1 MQNALPFVIVGAFA
15 LAIIVGAVF
24 WFTSRSRKFRTLSS
38 ALHLKLFKVL
48 ILELPSEAH
57 GGPGKK
63 EFELFQKMEQLYA
76 GLSGL
81 KATGWFASP
90 LTFAFEIVIPKV
102 GKTAQIYAAVPHKY
116 AGSFEKMVHSL
127 YPGST
132 VEASTDYNIF
142 NNDGGTAGSVL
153 KLAREQV
160 LPIQTYEQLGH
171 EPFAVIAGAMANLN
185 QDGEGAAVQIILRAP
200 AVKYGEVA
208 KKVIK
213 KMREGKSYSTAVH
226 EARQSSASKIIRDS
240 TSSGRKKDAKPFEP
254 KSVDEETIKQLEKK
268 SAKIGFDVNIRLFAS
283 AASIDEAERIL
294 GELESAFHQFENP
307 LGNGFKIT
315 RLKGRAFDKQVYHFA
330 FRLFDAGM
338 SAYLNLTELATL
350 LHFPSHKFANPH
362 VQFQKSRSSMVPAS
376 VSTSGILMGRNE
388 YGGQVTDIYIA
399 PEDRRRHL
407 YVIGQTGTG
416 KTVFMKNMIVQDMQR
431 GAGLCFI
438 DPHGDTAEDLL
449 GLVPPD
455 RLKDVIYF
463 NPVDMDRPL
472 GMNFL
477 EYDIRRPE
485 QKTFLVNELFSIFQK
500 LYGGV
505 PESMGPIFEQYFRN
519 STLLVME
526 DPPSGNTL
534 LEIERVL
541 ADKEFRTLKLSRTAN
556 VVVRTFWKQI
566 AEKAGGESKLENIV
580 PYITS
585 KFDTFLANDIMRP
598 IIAQERSSFDFRK
611 IMDEGKILIVNL
623 SKGQIGEINAN
634 LLGLIIVGKIMMAA
648 FSRGDIPNEDD
659 RKDFYLYID
668 EFQNVVTDAFATIL
682 AEARKYRL
690 NLIVAHQFIGQ
701 LDEATKKAVFGNV
714 GSMVS
719 FRVGEEDAE
728 VLEQRFT
735 PSFTKNDLANID
747 NYNAYVDVLSGGKTA
762 QPFNMSTIAPLKGNP
777 QIAVAVKEFSRLTYG
792 RPRDQIEA
800 EIQHR
805 FNKFI

>member
-1 MQNALPFVIVGAFA
+1 MNVSSVLLISIALAFA
-15 LAIIVGAVF
+15 VVAGIASFFVGK
-24 WFTSRSRKFRTLSS
+24 SRKFRLLSS
-38 ALHLKLFKVL
+38 SLHLKLFKVL
-48 ILELPSEAH
+48 ILELPDDAQH
-57 GGPGKK
+57 GQGKR

-81 KATGWFASP
+81 KASGWLASP

-127 YPGST
+127 YPGSA

-142 NNDGGTAGSVL
+142 NNDGATAGSML
-153 KLAREQV
+153 TLSREQV

-171 EPFAVIAGAMANLN
+171 EPFAVIAGAMANLD

-200 AVKYGEVA
+200 AVKYGEIA

-213 KMREGKSYSTAVH
+213 KMREGKSYGVAVH
-226 EARQSSASKIIRDS
+226 EARRSSVSKIVRDS
-240 TSSGRKKDAKPFEP
+240 TSGEKKKDAKPFDP
-254 KSVDEETIKQLEKK
+254 KSIDEETVKQLEKK

-283 AASIDEAERIL
+283 AASKDEAERIL

-307 LGNGFKIT
+307 LGNGFKVL
-315 RLKGRAFDKQVYHFA
+315 RLKGRTFNKHVYHFA
-330 FRLFDAGM
+330 FRLFDAGVT
-338 SAYLNLTELATL
+338 SYLNLTELATL
-350 LHFPSHKFANPH
+350 LHFPSHRFANPH
-362 VQFQKSRSSMVPAS
+362 VQFQKSRTSMVPAG
-376 VSTSGILMGRNE
+376 VSTSGILMGKNE
-388 YGGQVTDIYIA
+388 YGGQETDIYIA

-416 KTVFMKNMIVQDMQR
+416 KTVLLKNMIVQDMEQ
-431 GAGLCFI
+431 GAGICFI

-449 GLVPPD
+449 GLVPPH

-477 EYDIRRPE
+477 EYDITRPE

-505 PESMGPIFEQYFRN
+505 PESMGPMFEQYFRN

-556 VVVRTFWKQI
+556 VVVRTFWKHI
-566 AEKAGGESKLENIV
+566 AEKAGGESKLENMV

-598 IIAQERSSFDFRK
+598 IIAQEHSSFDFRK
-611 IMDEGKILIVNL
+611 MMDEGKILIVNL

-634 LLGLIIVGKIMMAA
+634 LLGLILVGKIMMAA
-648 FSRGDIPNEDD
+648 FSRGNIPDENQ

-690 NLIVAHQFIGQ
+690 DLIVAHQFIGQ
-701 LDEATKKAVFGNV
+701 LDEETKKAVFGNV
-714 GSMVS
+714 GSIVS

-728 VLEQRFT
+728 FLEQRFT
-735 PSFTKNDLANID
+735 PSFTKNDLSNID
-747 NYNAYVDVLSGGKTA
+747 NYNAYADVLSGGKTA
-762 QPFNMSTIAPLKGNP
+762 QPFNMRTMAPARGNP
-777 QIAVAVKEFSRLTYG
+777 QIAAAVKEFSRLTYG

>member
-1 MQNALPFVIVGAFA
+1 MEFPVLISAGLLLIAVLTGIAFFFV
-15 LAIIVGAVF
+15 
-24 WFTSRSRKFRTLSS
+24 SRSRKFRVLSS

-48 ILELPSEAH
+48 ILELPESVQT
-57 GGPGKK
+57 GQGKR

-81 KATGWFASP
+81 KPKGWLSP
-90 LTFAFEIVIPKV
+90 LPTFAFEIVLPKV
-102 GKTAQIYAAVPHKY
+102 GKTAQIYAAVPHSY
-116 AGSFEKMVHSL
+116 AGSFEKMVHAL
-127 YPGST
+127 YPGSA

-142 NNDGGTAGSVL
+142 NSDGATVGSVL
-153 KLAREQV
+153 RLAKEPV
-160 LPIQTYEQLGH
+160 LPIQTYDQLGH
-171 EPFAVIAGAMANLN
+171 EPFAVIAGAMANLRE
-185 QDGEGAAVQIILRAP
+185 DGEGAAVQVLMRAP
-200 AVKYGEVA
+200 SVKYGDIA

-213 KMREGKSYSTAVH
+213 KMREGKSYHAALG
-226 EARQSSASKIIRDS
+226 EARQSGAAKMMSASLA
-240 TSSGRKKDAKPFEP
+240 TNKKEEKKQFEP
-254 KSVDEETIKQLEKK
+254 RVVDEETVKQLEKK
-268 SAKIGFDVNIRLFAS
+268 SAKIGFDVNVRLFAS
-283 AASIDEAERIL
+283 AASQGEAERIL
-294 GELESAFHQFENP
+294 GELESAFHQFEHP
-307 LGNGFKIT
+307 QGNGFKPM
-315 RLKGRAFDKQVYHFA
+315 RPKGRQFEKQVYYFS
-330 FRLFDAGM
+330 FRLFDA
-338 SAYLNLTELATL
+338 ATAVYLNLSELASV

-362 VQFQKSRSSMVPAS
+362 VQFQKSRSSMVPAA
-376 VSTSGILMGRNE
+376 VSREGIRLGQND

-416 KTVFMKNMIVQDMQR
+416 KTVLLKNMIVQDMQA

-449 GLVPPD
+449 GLVPPE
-455 RLKDVIYF
+455 RMKDVIYF
-463 NPVDMDRPL
+463 NPIDMERPI

-477 EYDIRRPE
+477 EYNLQRPE
-485 QKTFLVNELFSIFQK
+485 QKTFLVNELFGIFQK

-541 ADKEFRTLKLSRTAN
+541 ADKDFRTLKLSRTAN

-566 AEKAGGESKLENIV
+566 AERAGGDQKLENIV

-598 IIAQERSSFDFRK
+598 IIAQEHSSFDFRT

-648 FSRGDIPNEDD
+648 FSRSDIPNEQD

-668 EFQNVVTDAFATIL
+668 EFQNVVTNAFATIL

-701 LDEATKKAVFGNV
+701 LDEETKKAVFGNV

-747 NYNAYVDVLSGGKTA
+747 NFNAYVDLLSGGKTS
-762 QPFNMSTIAPLKGNP
+762 QPFNMRTFPPGRGIP
-777 QIAVAVKEFSRLTYG
+777 QVAAAVKEYSRMTYG

-805 FNKFI
+805 FNKFM